1 MRTRPGVSTIGKHE
15 METRSERGDMTRNPK
30 AMTPQE
36 FVHDVSGIG
45 FWLLACI
52 LLVLAIG
59 TALEALVTT

>member
-1 MRTRPGVSTIGKHE
+1 
-15 METRSERGDMTRNPK
+15 MTRNPK